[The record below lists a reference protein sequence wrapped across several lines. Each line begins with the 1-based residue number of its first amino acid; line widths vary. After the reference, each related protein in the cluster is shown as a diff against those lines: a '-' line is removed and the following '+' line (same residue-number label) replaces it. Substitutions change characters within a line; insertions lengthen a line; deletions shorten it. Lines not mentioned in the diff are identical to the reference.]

1 MGSAPHTE
9 TSPLRPQNNYGNYH
23 AWAEERLSEA
33 LKDRLTILRL
43 ANIYGPRQ
51 RMKSGQG
58 FITAAVRALEMD
70 QPLIIYG
77 NGSTVRDYIHETD
90 VVMLV
95 RDVIKIPRSG
105 VFNVASGQGTD
116 QRTVVSFVEKSFRR
130 TLRIHYEASRLS
142 GIQANILST
151 EKAKNVFGWKAA
163 TNLQDGIETYKEA
176 Y

>member
-1 MGSAPHTE
+1 ME
-9 TSPLRPQNNYGNYH
+9 TSTLQPQSDYGKYH
-23 AWAEERLSEA
+23 AWAEERLSEF

-58 FITAAVRALEMD
+58 FITAAVRALETE
-70 QPLIIYG
+70 QPLTIYG
-77 NGSTVRDYIHETD
+77 NGSIVRDYVHETD
-90 VVMLV
+90 VVMLIKA
-95 RDVIKIPRSG
+95 VIKNPRAG
-105 VFNVASGQGTD
+105 VFNVASGEGTD
-116 QRTVVSFVEKSFRR
+116 QRSAASIVERSFNR

-142 GIQANILST
+142 DIQANILST
-151 EKAKNVFGWKAA
+151 EKAQTVFGWKAA